1 MKDFSIYVAP
11 SAKRGTG
18 YPNRYFYRLKQA
30 LSEHFR
36 VLEAD
41 NRPCLMQ
48 GTALVFNSLRAD
60 VFLLSFVETIA
71 FHKLAWIQQWMA
83 LAALRIMKIRRRK
96 IFFIFHNPRPH
107 KGETPISRRL
117 TDAQLRQADVVIAH
131 SQEAATVAR
140 LRLAV
145 LAEDPGK
152 VCYIAHP
159 VTPFTGQAA
168 PAVDPFD
175 VLLWGDI
182 LPYKGVLEF
191 VREPALAESGLRVRI
206 IGRCDDPAYAR
217 ELESSLPAG
226 VSFENRRASFAE
238 LAALSAAA
246 RYVLFPY
253 LPGSVSSS
261 GVLMD
266 TLALGGTPVGPAI
279 GAFSDLA
286 EEGLCLTYSSVEELF
301 VILSGKQGIDPAR
314 RTAFIR
320 NHSWEAFAKTISQLV
335 SAEG

>member
-71 FHKLAWIQQWMA
+71 FHRLAWIQQWMA

-96 IFFIFHNPRPH
+96 IIFIFHNPRPH

-168 PAVDPFD
+168 PAVAPFD
-175 VLLWGDI
+175 ILIWGDL

-191 VREPALAESGLRVRI
+191 VREPALAESGLCVRI

-217 ELESSLPAG
+217 ELEVSLPAG
-226 VSFENRRASFAE
+226 VSFENRRAPFEE
-238 LAALSAAA
+238 LASLSKAA

-286 EEGLCLTYSSVEELF
+286 KEGLCLTYSSVEELF
-301 VILSGKQGIDPAR
+301 VILSGKQGIDPDR
-314 RTAFIR
+314 RTALIR
-320 NHSWEAFAKTISQLV
+320 NHSWEAFAKTIWQLA

>member
-41 NRPCLMQ
+41 NKPCLMQ

-168 PAVDPFD
+168 PAVAPFD
-175 VLLWGDI
+175 ILIWGDI

-206 IGRCDDPAYAR
+206 IGRCADPVYAR
-217 ELESSLPAG
+217 ELEVSLPAG
-226 VSFENRRASFAE
+226 VSFENRRAPFEE
-238 LAALSAAA
+238 LASLSKAA

-301 VILSGKQGIDPAR
+301 VILSGKQGIDPDR

-320 NHSWEAFAKTISQLV
+320 KHSWEAFAKTIWQLA

>member
-1 MKDFSIYVAP
+1 
-11 SAKRGTG
+11 
-18 YPNRYFYRLKQA
+18 
-30 LSEHFR
+30 
-36 VLEAD
+36 
-41 NRPCLMQ
+41 
-48 GTALVFNSLRAD
+48 
-60 VFLLSFVETIA
+60 
-71 FHKLAWIQQWMA
+71 
-83 LAALRIMKIRRRK
+83 MKIRGRK
-96 IFFIFHNPRPH
+96 IIFIFHNPRPH

-168 PAVDPFD
+168 PAVAPFD
-175 VLLWGDI
+175 ILIWGDI

-191 VREPALAESGLRVRI
+191 VREPALAESGLCVRI
-206 IGRCDDPAYAR
+206 IGRCADPVYAR

-226 VSFENRRASFAE
+226 VSFENRRAPFEE
-238 LAALSAAA
+238 LASLSKAA

-301 VILSGKQGIDPAR
+301 VILSGKQGIDPDR

-320 NHSWEAFAKTISQLV
+320 KHSWEAFAKTIWQLA

>member
-71 FHKLAWIQQWMA
+71 FHRLAWIQQWMA

-96 IFFIFHNPRPH
+96 IIFIFHNPRPH

-168 PAVDPFD
+168 PAVAPFD
-175 VLLWGDI
+175 ILIWGDL

-191 VREPALAESGLRVRI
+191 VREPALAESGLCVRI

-217 ELESSLPAG
+217 ELEVSLPAG
-226 VSFENRRASFAE
+226 VSFENRRAPFEE
-238 LAALSAAA
+238 LASLSKAA

-286 EEGLCLTYSSVEELF
+286 KEGLCLTYSSVEELF
-301 VILSGKQGIDPAR
+301 VILSGKQGIDPDR

-320 NHSWEAFAKTISQLV
+320 NHSWEAFAKTIWQLA

>member
-107 KGETPISRRL
+107 KGETSISRRL

-168 PAVDPFD
+168 SAVDPFD

-226 VSFENRRASFAE
+226 VSFENRRAPFEE
-238 LAALSAAA
+238 LASLSKAA

-253 LPGSVSSS
+253 
-261 GVLMD
+261 LMD

-301 VILSGKQGIDPAR
+301 VILSGKQGIDPDR

-320 NHSWEAFAKTISQLV
+320 KHSWEAFAKTIWQLA

>member
-18 YPNRYFYRLKQA
+18 YPNRYFYRLKEA
-30 LSEHFR
+30 LSIHFK

-96 IFFIFHNPRPH
+96 IIFIFHNPRPH

-117 TDAQLRQADVVIAH
+117 TDAQLRQADAVIAH
-131 SQEAATVAR
+131 SREAATVAR

-168 PAVDPFD
+168 PAVAPFD
-175 VLLWGDI
+175 ILIWGDI

-191 VREPALAESGLRVRI
+191 VREPALAESGLCVRI
-206 IGRCDDPAYAR
+206 IGRCTDPVYAR
-217 ELESSLPAG
+217 ELEVSLPAG
-226 VSFENRRASFAE
+226 VSFENRRAPFEE
-238 LAALSAAA
+238 LASLSKAA

-286 EEGLCLTYSSVEELF
+286 EEGLCLTYASVEELF
-301 VILSGKQGIDPAR
+301 VILSGKQGIDPDR

-320 NHSWEAFAKTISQLV
+320 KHSWEAFAKTIWQLA

>member
-71 FHKLAWIQQWMA
+71 FHKLAWFQQWLA
-83 LAALRIMKIRRRK
+83 HAALRIMKIRRRK
-96 IFFIFHNPRPH
+96 IIFIFHNPRPH

-131 SQEAATVAR
+131 SQEAVTVAR

-145 LAEDPGK
+145 LEEDPGK

-168 PAVDPFD
+168 PAVAPFD
-175 VLLWGDI
+175 ILIWGDI

-191 VREPALAESGLRVRI
+191 VREPALAESGLCVRI
-206 IGRCDDPAYAR
+206 IGRCADPVYAR

-226 VSFENRRASFAE
+226 VSFENRRASFEE

-266 TLALGGTPVGPAI
+266 TLALGGTPVGPAV
-279 GAFSDLA
+279 GAFADLA

-301 VILSGKQGIDPAR
+301 AILSGKQEIDPAR

>member
-41 NRPCLMQ
+41 NKPCLMQ
-48 GTALVFNSLRAD
+48 GTALVLNSLWAD
-60 VFLLSFVETIA
+60 VFLLSFVENIA
-71 FHKLAWIQQWMA
+71 FHKLAWFQQWLA
-83 LAALRIMKIRRRK
+83 LAALRIMKIRGRN
-96 IFFIFHNPRPH
+96 IIFIFHNPRPH

-168 PAVDPFD
+168 PAVAPFD
-175 VLLWGDI
+175 ILIWGDI

-191 VREPALAESGLRVRI
+191 VREPALAESGLCVRI
-206 IGRCDDPAYAR
+206 IGRCADPVYAR

-266 TLALGGTPVGPAI
+266 TLALGGTPVGPAV
-279 GAFSDLA
+279 GAFADLA

-301 VILSGKQGIDPAR
+301 AILSGKQGIDPAR
-314 RTAFIR
+314 RTAFMR

>member
-41 NRPCLMQ
+41 NRTCLMQ

-131 SQEAATVAR
+131 SQEAVTVAR

-145 LAEDPGK
+145 LEEDPGK

-159 VTPFTGQAA
+159 VTPFSGQAA
-168 PAVDPFD
+168 SAVDPFD

-206 IGRCDDPAYAR
+206 IGRCADPVYAR

-226 VSFENRRASFAE
+226 VSFENRRASFEE
-238 LAALSAAA
+238 LASLSKAA

-301 VILSGKQGIDPAR
+301 VILSGKSEIDPAR

-320 NHSWEAFAKTISQLV
+320 NHSWEAFAKTIWQLA

>member
-41 NRPCLMQ
+41 NKPCLMQ
-48 GTALVFNSLRAD
+48 GTALVLNSLWAD

-96 IFFIFHNPRPH
+96 IIFIFHNPRPH
-107 KGETPISRRL
+107 KGETSISRRL
-117 TDAQLRQADVVIAH
+117 TDAQFRLADAVIAH
-131 SQEAATVAR
+131 SREAATVAR

-159 VTPFTGQAA
+159 VTPFSGQAA
-168 PAVDPFD
+168 SAVDPFD

-191 VREPALAESGLRVRI
+191 VREPALAESGLCVRI
-206 IGRCDDPAYAR
+206 IGRCADPVYAR

-226 VSFENRRASFAE
+226 VSFENRRAPFEE
-238 LAALSAAA
+238 LASLSKAA

-301 VILSGKQGIDPAR
+301 VILSGKQEIDPAR

-320 NHSWEAFAKTISQLV
+320 KHSWEAFAKTIWQLV

>member
-18 YPNRYFYRLKQA
+18 YPNRYFCRLKEA
-30 LSEHFR
+30 LSMYFK

-107 KGETPISRRL
+107 KGETSISRRL
-117 TDAQLRQADVVIAH
+117 TDAQFRQADVVIAH

-168 PAVDPFD
+168 PAVAPFD
-175 VLLWGDI
+175 ILIWGDI

-191 VREPALAESGLRVRI
+191 VREPALAESGLCVRI
-206 IGRCDDPAYAR
+206 IGRCADPVYAR

-279 GAFSDLA
+279 GAFADLA

-301 VILSGKQGIDPAR
+301 AILSGKQEIDPAR

-320 NHSWEAFAKTISQLV
+320 NHSWEAFAKTFSQLV

>member
-131 SQEAATVAR
+131 SREAATVAR

-159 VTPFTGQAA
+159 VTPFSGQAA
-168 PAVDPFD
+168 PAVAPFD
-175 VLLWGDI
+175 ILIWGDI

-217 ELESSLPAG
+217 ELEVSLPAG

>member
-83 LAALRIMKIRRRK
+83 LAALRCMKIRRRK
-96 IFFIFHNPRPH
+96 IIFIFHNPRPH

-168 PAVDPFD
+168 PAVAPFD
-175 VLLWGDI
+175 ILIWGDI

-191 VREPALAESGLRVRI
+191 VREPALAESGLLVRI
-206 IGRCDDPAYAR
+206 IGRCDDPVYAR

-226 VSFENRRASFAE
+226 VSFENRRAPFEE
-238 LAALSAAA
+238 LASLSKAA

-253 LPGSVSSS
+253 LLGSVSSS

-301 VILSGKQGIDPAR
+301 VILSGKSEIDPAR
-314 RTAFIR
+314 RTEFIR
-320 NHSWEAFAKTISQLV
+320 NHSWEAFAKTIWQLV

>member
-18 YPNRYFYRLKQA
+18 YPNRYFCRLKEV
-30 LSEHFR
+30 LSIHFK

-71 FHKLAWIQQWMA
+71 FHKLAWFQQWLA
-83 LAALRIMKIRRRK
+83 HAALRIMKIRRRK
-96 IFFIFHNPRPH
+96 IIFIFHNPRPH

-168 PAVDPFD
+168 PAVAPFD
-175 VLLWGDI
+175 ILIWGDI

-191 VREPALAESGLRVRI
+191 VREPALAESGLLVRI
-206 IGRCDDPAYAR
+206 IGRCADPVYAR
-217 ELESSLPAG
+217 ELEVSLPAG
-226 VSFENRRASFAE
+226 VSFENRRAPFEE
-238 LAALSAAA
+238 LASLSKAA

-266 TLALGGTPVGPAI
+266 TLALGGTPVGPAV
-279 GAFSDLA
+279 GAFADLA

-301 VILSGKQGIDPAR
+301 AILSGKQEINPAR

>member
-18 YPNRYFYRLKQA
+18 YPNRYFCRLKEA
-30 LSEHFR
+30 LSMYFK

-107 KGETPISRRL
+107 KGETSISRRL
-117 TDAQLRQADVVIAH
+117 TDAQFRQADVVIAH

-168 PAVDPFD
+168 PAVAPFD
-175 VLLWGDI
+175 ILIWGDI

-191 VREPALAESGLRVRI
+191 VREPALAESGLCVRI
-206 IGRCDDPAYAR
+206 IGRCADPVYAR

-266 TLALGGTPVGPAI
+266 TLALGGTPVGPAV
-279 GAFSDLA
+279 GAFADLA

-301 VILSGKQGIDPAR
+301 AILSGKQEIDPAR

-320 NHSWEAFAKTISQLV
+320 NHSWEAFAKTFSQLV

>member
-1 MKDFSIYVAP
+1 MDGA
-11 SAKRGTG
+11 
-18 YPNRYFYRLKQA
+18 
-30 LSEHFR
+30 
-36 VLEAD
+36 
-41 NRPCLMQ
+41 
-48 GTALVFNSLRAD
+48 
-60 VFLLSFVETIA
+60 
-71 FHKLAWIQQWMA
+71 
-83 LAALRIMKIRRRK
+83 RRK
-96 IFFIFHNPRPH
+96 IIFIFHNPRPH

-168 PAVDPFD
+168 PAVAPFD
-175 VLLWGDI
+175 ILIWGDI

-191 VREPALAESGLRVRI
+191 VREPALAESGLCVRI
-206 IGRCDDPAYAR
+206 IGRCADPVYAR

-226 VSFENRRASFAE
+226 VSFENRRAPFEE
-238 LAALSAAA
+238 LASLSKAA

-266 TLALGGTPVGPAI
+266 TLALGGTPVGPAV
-279 GAFSDLA
+279 GAFADLA

-301 VILSGKQGIDPAR
+301 AILSGKQEIDTAR

-320 NHSWEAFAKTISQLV
+320 NHSWEVFAKTISQLV

>member
-71 FHKLAWIQQWMA
+71 FHKLAWIQQWLA

-117 TDAQLRQADVVIAH
+117 TDAQFRLADVVIAH

-168 PAVDPFD
+168 PAVR
-175 VLLWGDI
+175 
-182 LPYKGVLEF
+182 K
-191 VREPALAESGLRVRI
+191 R
-206 IGRCDDPAYAR
+206 
-217 ELESSLPAG
+217 
-226 VSFENRRASFAE
+226 
-238 LAALSAAA
+238 
-246 RYVLFPY
+246 
-253 LPGSVSSS
+253 
-261 GVLMD
+261 
-266 TLALGGTPVGPAI
+266 
-279 GAFSDLA
+279 
-286 EEGLCLTYSSVEELF
+286 
-301 VILSGKQGIDPAR
+301 PAR
-314 RTAFIR
+314 AHYRPM
-320 NHSWEAFAKTISQLV
+320 
-335 SAEG
+335 

>member
-117 TDAQLRQADVVIAH
+117 TDAQLRQADAVIAH
-131 SQEAATVAR
+131 SREAATVAR

-168 PAVDPFD
+168 PAVAPFD
-175 VLLWGDI
+175 ILIWGDI

-191 VREPALAESGLRVRI
+191 VREPALAESGLCVRI
-206 IGRCDDPAYAR
+206 IGRCADPVYAR

-301 VILSGKQGIDPAR
+301 VILSGKQGIDPDR

-320 NHSWEAFAKTISQLV
+320 KHSWEAFAKTIWQLA

>member
-159 VTPFTGQAA
+159 VTPFSGQAA
-168 PAVDPFD
+168 PAVAPFD
-175 VLLWGDI
+175 ILIWGDI

-217 ELESSLPAG
+217 ELEVSLPAG
-226 VSFENRRASFAE
+226 VSFENRRAPFEE
-238 LAALSAAA
+238 LASLSKAA

>member
-1 MKDFSIYVAP
+1 MKVFSIYVAP
-11 SAKRGTG
+11 SAKRGVG
-18 YPNRYFYRLKQA
+18 YPNRYFYRLKEA
-30 LSEHFR
+30 LSMHFR

-41 NRPCLMQ
+41 NKPCLMQ
-48 GTALVFNSLRAD
+48 GTALALNSIRAD

-71 FHKLAWIQQWMA
+71 FHKLAWFQQWLA
-83 LAALRIMKIRRRK
+83 LAALRCMKIRRKK

-107 KGETPISRRL
+107 KGETTISRRL
-117 TDAQLRQADVVIAH
+117 TDAQLRLADAVIAH

-140 LRLAV
+140 LRLA
-145 LAEDPGK
+145 LLEEDPGK
-152 VCYIAHP
+152 VRYIAHP
-159 VTPFTGQAA
+159 VTPFTEEAA

-175 VLLWGDI
+175 VLIWGDI

-206 IGRCDDPAYAR
+206 IGRCADPAYAR
-217 ELESSLPAG
+217 ELESALPDG
-226 VSFENRRASFAE
+226 VTFENRRAPFGE

-266 TLALGGTPVGPAI
+266 TLALGGTPVGPAV

-286 EEGLCLTYSSVEELF
+286 AEGLCLTYASTEELF
-301 VILSGKQGIDPAR
+301 TLLSGKQGIDPAR
-314 RTAFIR
+314 RAEFIR
-320 NHSWEAFAKTISQLV
+320 NNTWEAFARAISKLV